1 MSIVCHS
8 VWAIGSWAATR
19 GADLM
24 LKKWM
29 NPTVYP
35 QRSCLRHAPLCMTI
49 VNVFVC
55 ATVRCFTAYG
65 MLSITGPAPGE
76 GKWKSCFF
84 VTLSPPASATLCP
97 WKHNEI
103 FKCSTTWYIHFMLS
117 VLHLLSTAAKVS
129 MRGVVGP
136 SLVKDVLSKLL
147 GWNLPWFI
155 KWSTTAMPSPLIQM
169 LQTHT
174 NAHKRGTDGPAGGGC
189 QEGHRSLEYSTVTFN
204 FTLW

>member
-8 VWAIGSWAATR
+8 VWAIGSGPATR
-19 GADLM
+19 RADLM
-24 LKKWM
+24 SKKWT

-35 QRSCLRHAPLCMTI
+35 QRSCLRHAPLCISI
-49 VNVFVC
+49 VSVFVS
-55 ATVRCFTAYG
+55 ATVWCFTAYG
-65 MLSITGPAPGE
+65 MPSITGPAPGE

-84 VTLSPPASATLCP
+84 VTASPPASATLCP

-117 VLHLLSTAAKVS
+117 GLHLLPKAAKVS

-147 GWNLPWFI
+147 GWNVPWFI
-155 KWSTTAMPSPLIQM
+155 KWSTAAMPSPLIHM

-174 NAHKRGTDGPAGGGC
+174 NAPKCGADSPARGGC
-189 QEGHRSLEYSTVTFN
+189 QEGHRGLENSTSTRI
-204 FTLW
+204 TISE